1 MTTMADGEMDSRVG
15 VVCSVEV
22 NVSCRFIRQNIDIG
36 PTTIL
41 QK

>member
-1 MTTMADGEMDSRVG
+1 MTTTADGEMDSRVG

-22 NVSCRFIRQNIDIG
+22 NVSCRVIRQNIDIC
-36 PTTIL
+36 PTATL